1 MSWFFLHIY
10 KSTTDIAHLFSI
22 SKKKFALNLIV
33 PIVRQSGQLMDKYD
47 YRVSSLISCIFIILL
62 MISGLVIFME
72 EDHYVTVDFLHV
84 LNLMQKQ
91 NNKQT
96 SKVMVALPTLHKLSA
111 IFNFY
116 TNSLK
121 KDYHSFTFPPIYLY
135 ASKDL
140 QNVSLLKVCL

>member
-1 MSWFFLHIY
+1 MICFFLHMY
-10 KSTTDIAHLFSI
+10 KSTTDIAQLFSI

-96 SKVMVALPTLHKLSA
+96 SKVNGCANNLS
-111 IFNFY
+111 
-116 TNSLK
+116 
-121 KDYHSFTFPPIYLY
+121 
-135 ASKDL
+135 
-140 QNVSLLKVCL
+140 